1 MEIKMNVELKCF
13 SSLVNPDSCDY
24 RKVQTYRL
32 TKGQTVVDLVDKA
45 GIEKNDV
52 KIAFVNSKIVDFD
65 TVLSNGDRVGLAPAV
80 GGM

>member
-1 MEIKMNVELKCF
+1 MNVDIKCF
-13 SSLVNPDSCDY
+13 SSLVNPDSCDF
-24 RKVQTYRL
+24 KKSQTYRL
-32 TKGQTVVDLVDKA
+32 SDGQTVGDLVEKA

-65 TVLSNGDRVGLAPAV
+65 TILADGDRVGLAPAV

>member
-1 MEIKMNVELKCF
+1 MNVDLKCF
-13 SSLVNPDSCDY
+13 SSLANAESCDY
-24 RKVQTYRL
+24 RESQSYRL
-32 TKGQTVVDLVDKA
+32 TDGQTVGDLVDAA

-65 TVLSNGDRVGLAPAV
+65 TILADGDRVGLAPAV